1 MVNRNI
7 QMKKKN
13 NDEWE
18 NLFPLSLNENIYNTE
33 GKNLNEQFDQLT
45 NDISNEFLE
54 HEKVINEFKNT
65 TTTQLSN
72 MEDKLEN
79 DFNSYKNQVSNQ
91 LNIFRKNVPVNHV
104 NSDSYNTLQE
114 AVYAA
119 ENGVLH
125 IKKGTYLIDKPIK
138 IKSNTIIFAYGST
151 FRRNAN
157 INNMFINDSN
167 ATKGGYNANEN
178 IEIIGAVFDGAGG
191 SFSDKCTI
199 LAFGHAKNIKI
210 IDSTFKNLR
219 DWHMIE
225 LNACQNVLIQNC
237 LFEDYGTSIMGTE
250 MVQIDVAKS
259 TTEFPWFGPY
269 DNTICDNIVI
279 KNNKFINGV
288 RGIGTHSSVENKEH
302 TRITIMENEFRN
314 MSGEAVLGLDWAFT
328 KIHENHFYLVFKG
341 VHLRVQGRSTNNHS
355 IIGNYMAGLPE
366 DDQSRGIQITGVSGG
381 YGLHGGTIK
390 NNKVKRFG
398 SHGIGVDFSN
408 KWIIDGNE
416 CQENGKN
423 GIILWGSANITVT
436 GNVSIGNNTS
446 DSNQFDI
453 AVRQSGAEHITITGN
468 TIGTLRV
475 FNDAL
480 YTFVTSNTIMNKVD
494 FVHSTTR
501 VLKNNFIGGVF
512 EE

>member
-1 MVNRNI
+1 
-7 QMKKKN
+7 
-13 NDEWE
+13 
-18 NLFPLSLNENIYNTE
+18 NTE
-33 GKNLNEQFDQLT
+33 GKNLDDQFDQLT

-54 HEKVINEFKNT
+54 HEKIINDFKNT
-65 TTTQLSN
+65 TNNQLSN

-191 SFSDKCTI
+191 SLSDKCTM

-250 MVQIDVAKS
+250 MIQIDVAKS

-269 DNTICDNIVI
+269 DNTTCDNIVI

-302 TRITIMENEFRN
+302 TRITIIENEFKN
-314 MSGEAVLGLDWAFT
+314 MSGESIRGLDWAFT
-328 KIHENHFYLVFKG
+328 KIHNNHFDLVFKG
-341 VHLRVQGRSTNNHS
+341 IVLGVRGRQVNNHS
-355 IIGNYMAGLPE
+355 I
-366 DDQSRGIQITGVSGG
+366 
-381 YGLHGGTIK
+381 
-390 NNKVKRFG
+390 
-398 SHGIGVDFSN
+398 
-408 KWIIDGNE
+408 
-416 CQENGKN
+416 
-423 GIILWGSANITVT
+423 
-436 GNVSIGNNTS
+436 
-446 DSNQFDI
+446 
-453 AVRQSGAEHITITGN
+453 
-468 TIGTLRV
+468 
-475 FNDAL
+475 
-480 YTFVTSNTIMNKVD
+480 
-494 FVHSTTR
+494 
-501 VLKNNFIGGVF
+501 
-512 EE
+512 

>member
-33 GKNLNEQFDQLT
+33 GKNLDDQFDQLT
-45 NDISNEFLE
+45 NDISNDFLE
-54 HEKVINEFKNT
+54 HKKMINEFKNK

-114 AVYAA
+114 AIYAA

-157 INNMFINDSN
+157 INNMFINDSDG
-167 ATKGGYNANEN
+167 TKGGYNANEN

-225 LNACQNVLIQNC
+225 LNACQNVLIENN
-237 LFEDYGTSIMGTE
+237 LFQDYGTATTGTE

-259 TTEFPWFGPY
+259 TTEWPWFGPY
-269 DNTICDNIVI
+269 DNTTCDNITVRQ
-279 KNNKFINGV
+279 NRFINGV
-288 RGIGTHSSVENKEH
+288 RGVGTHSSSDGTEH
-302 TRITIMENEFRN
+302 TRISIFENEFTN
-314 MSGEAVLGLDWAFT
+314 MTGEAILGLDWSFT
-328 KIHENHFYLVFKG
+328 KIHENHFYNVFKG
-341 VHLRVQGRSTNNHS
+341 VLLNVRGRTINNHS
-355 IIGNYMAGLPE
+355 IIGNYMSGKQS
-366 DDQSRGIQITGVSGG
+366 DGGSRGIQIAGIKDG
-381 YGLHGGTIK
+381 YGIQGGTIK

-398 SHGIGVDFSN
+398 SHGIGIDYVG

-416 CQENGKN
+416 CQDNGKN
-423 GIILWGSANITVT
+423 GIILYGASLCTVT
-436 GNVSIGNNTS
+436 GNVSLSNNQD
-446 DSNQFDI
+446 DSGQFDLAI
-453 AVRQSGAEHITITGN
+453 RQGSDKVTVSGN
-468 TIGTLRV
+468 TFTSVRV
-475 FNDAL
+475 FNDSFNI
-480 YTFVTSNTIMNKVD
+480 FVTSNTITNKVD
-494 FVHSTTR
+494 FVHSATR
-501 VLKNNFIGGVF
+501 VLKNNFIEGAFV
-512 EE
+512 E

>member
-33 GKNLNEQFDQLT
+33 GKNLNDQFDQLT
-45 NDISNEFLE
+45 NDISNEF
-54 HEKVINEFKNT
+54 NEFKNT

-114 AVYAA
+114 AIYAA

-157 INNMFINDSN
+157 INNMFINDSDG
-167 ATKGGYNANEN
+167 TKGGYNANEN

-225 LNACQNVLIQNC
+225 LNACQNVLIENN
-237 LFEDYGTSIMGTE
+237 LFRDYGTSDKGTE
-250 MVQIDVAKS
+250 MLQIDLAKS

-269 DNTICDNIVI
+269 DNTTCDNILI
-279 KNNKFINGV
+279 RQNKFEDGV
-288 RGIGTHSSVENKEH
+288 RGIGTHSSSANTEH
-302 TRITIMENEFRN
+302 TRISIFENEFQN
-314 MSGEAVLGLDWAFT
+314 MRSEAISGLDWSFT
-328 KIHENHFYLVFKG
+328 KIHENHFYDVWKG
-341 VHLRVQGRSTNNHS
+341 ILLNVKGRAINNHS
-355 IIGNYMAGLPE
+355 IIGNYMSGLPNNSN
-366 DDQSRGIQITGVSGG
+366 SRGIQIAGIKDGFG
-381 YGLHGGTIK
+381 IQGGTIK
-390 NNKVKRFG
+390 NNKIKRFG
-398 SHGIGVDFSN
+398 SHGIGIDFCG
-408 KWIIDGNE
+408 KWVVQGNE
-416 CQENGKN
+416 TQNNGKN
-423 GIILWGSANITVT
+423 GIILWGAELCTLS
-436 GNVSIGNNTS
+436 GNVSISNNED
-446 DSNQFDI
+446 DSGQFDI
-453 AVRQSGAEHITITGN
+453 AVRQGAQNITITGN